1 MNKLQSISTH
11 FPLFVTL
18 NPFSDFPIKEPHRHF
33 TYLHPIFDQN
43 AIEAQKK
50 LYTIQGPLNTYFC
63 GAWTRYGFHEDG
75 ILSAVAI
82 AKAFNIEIP
91 WFSPTEACHA
101 PNWLDIWEKKATKNA
116 ET

>member
-1 MNKLQSISTH
+1 MKSTKQNRTKEVRYTKNKVYVHSDQKLMPESKKAWSSWNYIEDKKNKSGVNVTYWMNKLQSISNH

-50 LYTIQGPLNTYFC
+50 LNTILF
-63 GAWTRYGFHEDG
+63 
-75 ILSAVAI
+75 
-82 AKAFNIEIP
+82 
-91 WFSPTEACHA
+91 
-101 PNWLDIWEKKATKNA
+101 
-116 ET
+116 